1 MKVFIYI
8 MSLVAV
14 SVMVFNF
21 TQINFENIFSQE
33 NFRYSVMILAGL
45 SCLIVLRIMIINE
58 KTKKVKKN
66 N

>member
-1 MKVFIYI
+1 

-33 NFRYSVMILAGL
+33 NFSYSILILAGL
-45 SCLIVLRIMIINE
+45 SCLVVLRIMMVNE
-58 KTKKVKKN
+58 KMKKVKKN
-66 N
+66 K